1 MPRSSRGWLGWP
13 RRTLSG
19 VGIGER
25 AYSALVVRD
34 PEVERELPDTVRADV
49 PGNALR
55 QIAAHALQSSGDQA
69 TKASTVLPW
78 LFHALGVPPALAGV
92 LVPIRESGSM
102 LPQAFLTP
110 LVLRVRHRKWVFVT
124 GALIQAMSVAAMA
137 MTAALGSELAAGLAI
152 VAALAVF
159 SLGRCLGSISS
170 KDVQGRTVPK
180 GQRGQ
185 INGLATIAAGLVAL
199 TLGLSIRFFGGT
211 DLQAGQLAWL
221 LAGGAACWV
230 AVAAVYAGIREPADL
245 EVRSSPARRTAR
257 KEPSWYA
264 QTWGLLRDE
273 HDFRLFVTVRSLL
286 LVSAL
291 SPPFVVTLAVS
302 SGTEGLA
309 GLGSFIIASGLAA
322 LLGGGIFG
330 RWADRSSSSLMGVGA
345 ALASAVIVVLV
356 LLVTLPAFSEE
367 SGWADLLFVGGYFL
381 LTLLHT
387 GVRVGRKTYV
397 VDMAEGDRRTT
408 YVAVSNSAMGVI
420 LLVVG
425 GISSLLAI
433 AAVEWALLFLAAMG
447 IAGVFAARQLPDVS
461 HGGR

>member
-1 MPRSSRGWLGWP
+1 MGY
-13 RRTLSG
+13 
-19 VGIGER
+19 GEK
-25 AYSALVVRD
+25 AYSALVKRD
-34 PEVERELPDTVRADV
+34 PEVERELPDKVRADV
-49 PGNALR
+49 PRNALR
-55 QIAAHALQSSGDQA
+55 LIAAHALQSSGDQA

-124 GALIQAMSVAAMA
+124 GAVIQAISVAAMA
-137 MTAALGSELAAGLAI
+137 MTAAVGSGLAAGLAI
-152 VAALAVF
+152 VAALALF

-199 TLGLSIRFFGGT
+199 TLGLGIRLFGGA

-230 AVAAVYAGIREPADL
+230 GVAAVYAGIREPVDL
-245 EVRSSPARRTAR
+245 EVLSSPGDRGDDGLRADR

-264 QTWGLLRDE
+264 QTWGLLRVD

-291 SPPFVVTLAVS
+291 SPPFVVTLAVR

-330 RWADRSSSSLMGVGA
+330 RWADRSSGNLMGVGA
-345 ALASAVIVVLV
+345 ALASAVIVALV
-356 LLVTLPAFSEE
+356 VVVTLPAFSAE
-367 SGWADLLFVGGYFL
+367 SGRADLIFVGGYFL

-397 VDMAEGDRRTT
+397 VDMAEGDQRTT

-420 LLVVG
+420 LLLVG

-447 IAGVFAARQLPDVS
+447 IMGVFAARKLPDVS
-461 HGGR
+461 HGGG